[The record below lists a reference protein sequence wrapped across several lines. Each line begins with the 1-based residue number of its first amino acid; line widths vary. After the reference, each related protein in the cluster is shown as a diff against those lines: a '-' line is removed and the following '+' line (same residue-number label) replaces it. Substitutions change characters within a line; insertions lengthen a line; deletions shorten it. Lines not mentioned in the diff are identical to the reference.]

1 MLGREAPKT
10 PRLRSGAD
18 YASFPP
24 GVQGRRR
31 IRYSAEVSL
40 ELAEKRAQHLGL
52 KLNYGA
58 NLPMLAAAHAPF
70 TQLSMDQSTA
80 DYILASDAA
89 RHGLITTWLHRFLRG
104 FLSDFDING
113 ILGTYP
119 MHVLSRAQWQTLLQ
133 ASGQPLFDRETWGRL
148 LDIGAGRGDATAEL
162 GQLFSEVVV
171 TETSRHMAKRLR
183 KLGYECIAED
193 ISSRDDLKHQ
203 FDVVSLLNV
212 LDRCDRPMSLLA
224 TARQVVKPGGMML
237 LALVLPYKPFVYDHG
252 QPRAPLERLAIQS
265 THFELAAAE
274 FVTRCLLPLGL
285 EVLTLSRCPYL
296 SGGDAYAPLYELDDL
311 IVVCRA
317 HGDIPLLGS

>member
-1 MLGREAPKT
+1 
-10 PRLRSGAD
+10 
-18 YASFPP
+18 
-24 GVQGRRR
+24 
-31 IRYSAEVSL
+31 
-40 ELAEKRAQHLGL
+40 
-52 KLNYGA
+52 
-58 NLPMLAAAHAPF
+58 
-70 TQLSMDQSTA
+70 MDQSTA

-89 RHGLITTWLHRFLRG
+89 RHGLVTTWLHRFMRS

-119 MHVLSRAQWQTLLQ
+119 MHVLSSAQWQTLLH
-133 ASGQPLFDRETWGRL
+133 AAAPDQPLSNRESWGRL

-162 GQLFSEVVV
+162 AQLFSQVVV

-183 KLGYECIAED
+183 KLGYECLAED
-193 ISSRDDLKHQ
+193 ISERDDLKHQ

-224 TARQVVKPGGMML
+224 TARQAVRPGGLLL
-237 LALVLPYKPFVYDHG
+237 LALVLPYKPFVYEHG

-265 THFELAAAE
+265 AHFELAAAE
-274 FVTRCLLPLGL
+274 LVTHCLLPLGL